1 MQQTKRHSYR
11 SLQSFLRGTLLTT
24 LALLLPATAHA
35 ANLQSITVTPAN
47 SSLTEGFAAQ
57 FTATA
62 NFSDGTTQNVTQI
75 ADWATGSSH
84 TAIVSNVNGTRGLV
98 TAVNAGTVQISA
110 SITQG
115 LSKTKGSTQLTVV
128 PAKIVSIRTTPT
140 TKKFDNGQDIQFAAK
155 ATFNN
160 GQEHDV
166 TDDMN
171 WSTANPS
178 FATVGNTAGVDKGLV
193 HTLKIGTA
201 IIHATDPVTGVSNS
215 DQDGTVTILPP
226 ITSLTITPTPLTIG
240 KPLAF
245 PLKANGNRS
254 DGSHSNLSS
263 RVVWSSNPPG
273 IVSVDKNGVITPL
286 VKGTTT
292 VSAMDPVSGLSSSGA
307 GNSVVTVGGKLI
319 GIQVAPNPFNLAV
332 TQVRN
337 AQVIGTLKNGLMTS
351 NLRDIVNWSV
361 VDPTIATVN
370 NTNNKGEV
378 TGVKK
383 GTTTL
388 KATEPL
394 TGLASAQTSNL
405 VVRGTPTGVIMSPTS
420 DKVPIGVT
428 DVFKARATFDDGTDQ
443 NISEQCDWSILNPA
457 LASVDNVNPGK
468 GAVTGIALGNTT
480 VKASCNGTVATGT
493 VQVIGHLMSVSVTPN
508 PFSAESSVEKQFRA
522 SGLYD
527 DGSTKDL
534 TRSLDWS
541 SSNPTVATV
550 DNDNDKGNVSMLAKG
565 MTNISASDDNGH
577 SGLAALTV
585 IGDLTNLAIVTP
597 KSFSGTLRGSTAV
610 RFQAQG
616 TFSDGSK
623 QFLTGKIVWSS
634 SNPNIARVSNDPADV
649 GTITG
654 GNTEGPVTITVT
666 SSVNQQVFATL
677 QVTVKGILTSFSLT
691 PTSLTIPLNQT
702 RPVAAKASYNDGVQ
716 GVTVT
721 KSVTYQSS
729 NTAVAQVSN
738 TPGSQGIVTAAGHGS
753 ASISAVD
760 PSTGKPSSNNVAVTV
775 P

>member
-1 MQQTKRHSYR
+1 MQQTRRDSHR
-11 SLQSFLRGTLLTT
+11 ALQFFLRGALVTT
-24 LALLLPATAHA
+24 FAFLLPATAHA
-35 ANLQSITVTPAN
+35 ATLRSITVTPAN

-75 ADWATGSSH
+75 ANWTTGSSH

-98 TAVNAGTVQISA
+98 TAVNAGSVQISA

-115 LSKTKGSTQLTVV
+115 LSTTKGGTPLTVV
-128 PAKIVSIRTTPT
+128 PAKIVSIRTTPSN
-140 TKKFDNGQDIQFAAK
+140 KKFDVGQDVQLAAK

-166 TDDMN
+166 TQTVN
-171 WSTANPS
+171 WSSVNPS
-178 FATVGNTAGVDKGLV
+178 FATVGNTAGSNKGLV
-193 HTLKIGTA
+193 HTVKIGTA
-201 IIHATDPVTGVSNS
+201 IIHAVDPVTGVSNS
-215 DQDGTVTILPP
+215 DQDGTVTVLPP
-226 ITSLTITPTPLTIG
+226 ITSLTITPNVVTIG
-240 KPLAF
+240 KPLTF
-245 PLKANGNRS
+245 PLKANGNRADNS
-254 DGSHSNLSS
+254 RSNLSS
-263 RVVWSSNPPG
+263 RVVWTTTPPG
-273 IVSVDKNGVITPL
+273 IVSIDQNGVITPL
-286 VKGTTT
+286 VRGTVT
-292 VSAMDPVSGLSSSGA
+292 VSAMDPVSGLSTSGA
-307 GNSVVTVGGKLI
+307 GNAVVTIGARLV
-319 GIQVAPNPFNLAV
+319 GIQVAPDPFNVAV
-332 TQVRN
+332 TQNRN
-337 AQVIGTLKNGLMTS
+337 AQVIGTLRNGVMTT

-361 VDPTIATVN
+361 ADPTIATVN
-370 NTNNKGEV
+370 NTNNKGAV
-378 TGVKK
+378 TGVKI

-388 KATEPL
+388 TATEPL
-394 TGLASAQTSNL
+394 TGLVSPQTNNL
-405 VVRGTPTGVIMSPTS
+405 VVRGAPTGVIMSPTS
-420 DKVPIGVT
+420 DKVPIGMT
-428 DVFKARATFDDGTDQ
+428 DVFKARATFSDGTDQ
-443 NISEQCDWSILNPA
+443 NISEQCDWSIQNPA

-468 GAVTGIALGNTT
+468 GAVTGVALGNTT
-480 VKASCNGTVATGT
+480 VKASCSGMIATGT
-493 VQVIGHLMSVSVTPN
+493 VQVIGHLASISVTPN
-508 PFSAESSVEKQFRA
+508 PFSAEASVQKQFRA

-541 SSNPTVATV
+541 SSNPAVATV
-550 DNDNDKGNVSMLAKG
+550 DNNKDRGNVTMLAKG
-565 MTNISASDDNGH
+565 MTNITAMDNAGH
-577 SGLAALTV
+577 SGSAALTV

-597 KSFSGTLRGSTAV
+597 NGFTTLRGSTAV

-623 QFLTGKIVWSS
+623 QFLTGKIVWAS
-634 SNPNIARVSNDPADV
+634 SNPSIARVSNDPADI
-649 GTITG
+649 GTVTG
-654 GNTEGPVTITVT
+654 GNTEGVATITVT
-666 SSVNQQVFATL
+666 SGVNPQIQASL

-691 PTSLTIPLNQT
+691 PTTLTIPLNQT

-721 KSVTYQSS
+721 KSVTFQSS

-760 PSTGKPSSNNVAVTV
+760 PSTGKTSTNSVAVTV